1 MGDLRTSCHLLLL
14 LGSMPRW
21 LMVRR
26 EGRWEGG
33 REGGRGGRE
42 GGRGER
48 GSEGDSG
55 QKG

>member
-26 EGRWEGG
+26 EGE
-33 REGGRGGRE
+33 REGGRGGR
-42 GGRGER
+42 RER
-48 GSEGDSG
+48 ERERKGGSEGDGG